1 MFYNKKTLSL
11 SFLVS
16 SVVVVM
22 AFQNCSPNA
31 FTNIDSSSFSSVGTP
46 NSNYGGIDDS
56 GASRGDGTQGF
67 SEKCDDYAAIGFASK
82 EDCLKDGSWH
92 LVVETP
98 QGGGSPIVGSVD
110 ELQRHIEAGTD
121 VKVIVPEQR
130 LYAGGSALSILYS
143 GNEECQQVYRSQS
156 GNRPIYCLTTA
167 RFTGESNAE
176 TAHGSA
182 RFGTDG
188 SLYCNSTRTAGNGC
202 GGLNPL
208 TYKWYI
214 RY

>member
-11 SFLVS
+11 SFLAS
-16 SVVVVM
+16 SLLVVL

-31 FTNIDSSSFSSVGTP
+31 FTNIDSSSLSSLGTS
-46 NSNYGGIDDS
+46 NSGDS
-56 GASRGDGTQGF
+56 GGTRGDGTQGF

-82 EDCLKDGSWH
+82 DDCLKDGSWH

-110 ELQRHIEAGTD
+110 ELQRHVDAGTD

-130 LYAGGSALSILYS
+130 LYSGGSALSITYS

-156 GNRPIYCLTTA
+156 GNRPIYCLTSA
-167 RFTGESNAE
+167 RFTGENNGE
-176 TAHGSA
+176 TSSGSA

-188 SLYCNSTRTAGNGC
+188 SLYCNSMRTRGNGC
-202 GGLNPL
+202 TVDPL